1 MKNETNFLEDIQFIL
16 SQYKKNIIII
26 TSLIF
31 FLSLFLSFFN
41 YQNQKYNLNFHIS
54 INNDLIKHIE
64 KNFIKYDFCID
75 KKNIKIKTTELLN
88 LIRYDEDSLEK
99 DLFIKDQKKLISKII
114 DYECDEIQESIFTN
128 SNILNKFFDRTIL
141 RDHYKSTLWNEF
153 ISTLDKTPLELQPHI
168 NINYMDNELIIEL
181 RDSQNIKRSEKFV
194 EFIINDLNK
203 RFIEIDLKG
212 MVSNQIS
219 LFDQSLSN
227 ITLNLNS
234 LNNIVNFSNLN
245 IQHNDITI
253 KQLMYEE
260 FLKNGNY
267 KNIFRNIRK
276 KDDFLIIYNQV
287 LNKYLNEQDFEMQT
301 SIKSKQIIFD
311 VISKVILFNYNEL
324 FNNIKISDEL
334 KIYNNE
340 KLFIF
345 EYYSN
350 LDRPKFNF
358 YIIIL
363 ITLLGFLLLFIYYY
377 FKSFIRIII
386 K

>member
-31 FLSLFLSFFN
+31 FLSLLLSFFN

-54 INNDLIKHIE
+54 INDDLVKNIE

-88 LIRYDEDSLEK
+88 LIRYDENSLEK

-128 SNILNKFFDRTIL
+128 SNILNDYFNQTIL
-141 RDHYKSTLWNEF
+141 RDHYKDTLWIEF

-168 NINYMDNELIIEL
+168 NTNYKNNELIIEL
-181 RDSQNIKRSEKFV
+181 RDSQNIQRSEKFV
-194 EFIINDLNK
+194 KFIINDLNK
-203 RFIEIDLKG
+203 NFIETDLRK
-212 MVSNQIS
+212 MVTSQIS
-219 LFDQSLSN
+219 LYHISLSK
-227 ITLNLNS
+227 IISNLNS
-234 LNNIVNFSNLN
+234 LNNIVNFSNFN
-245 IQHNDITI
+245 IKHNDVAL
-253 KQLMYEE
+253 KLMYEE
-260 FLKNGNY
+260 FLKNEDY
-267 KNIFRNIRK
+267 KIIFKNNK
-276 KDDFLIIYNQV
+276 ETDDFHILYNQV

-301 SIKSKQIIFD
+301 SVKSRQIIFD
-311 VISKVILFNYNEL
+311 VISKVILVNYNEL
-324 FNNIKISDEL
+324 FSDIDISNEL

-340 KLFIF
+340 ELLILD
-345 EYYSN
+345 YYLN

-377 FKSFIRIII
+377 LKSFIRIII

>member
-31 FLSLFLSFFN
+31 FLSLLLSFFN

-54 INNDLIKHIE
+54 INDDLVKNIE

-88 LIRYDEDSLEK
+88 LIRYDENSLEK
-99 DLFIKDQKKLISKII
+99 DLFIEDQKKLISKII
-114 DYECDEIQESIFTN
+114 DYECDAIQESIFTN
-128 SNILNKFFDRTIL
+128 SNILNDYFNQTIL
-141 RDHYKSTLWNEF
+141 RDHYKDTLWIEF

-168 NINYMDNELIIEL
+168 NTNYKNNELIIEL
-181 RDSQNIKRSEKFV
+181 RDSQNIQRSEKFV
-194 EFIINDLNK
+194 KFIINDLNK
-203 RFIEIDLKG
+203 NFIETDLRK
-212 MVSNQIS
+212 MVKNQIS
-219 LFDQSLSN
+219 LYHISLSK
-227 ITLNLNS
+227 ITSNLNS
-234 LNNIVNFSNLN
+234 LNNIVNFSNFN
-245 IQHNDITI
+245 IKHNDVAL
-253 KQLMYEE
+253 KLMYEE
-260 FLKNGNY
+260 FLKNEDY
-267 KNIFRNIRK
+267 KIIFQNK
-276 KDDFLIIYNQV
+276 KETDDFHILYNQV

-301 SIKSKQIIFD
+301 SIKSRQIIFD

-324 FNNIKISDEL
+324 FNNVEISNEL
-334 KIYNNE
+334 TIYNNE
-340 KLFIF
+340 ELLILD
-345 EYYSN
+345 YYLN

-377 FKSFIRIII
+377 LKSFIRIII

>member
-54 INNDLIKHIE
+54 INDDLVKNIE

-88 LIRYDEDSLEK
+88 LIRYDENSLEK
-99 DLFIKDQKKLISKII
+99 DLFIEDQKKLISKII
-114 DYECDEIQESIFTN
+114 DYECDAIQESIFTN
-128 SNILNKFFDRTIL
+128 SNILNDYFNQTIL
-141 RDHYKSTLWNEF
+141 RDHYKDTLWIEF

-168 NINYMDNELIIEL
+168 NTNYKNNELIIEL
-181 RDSQNIKRSEKFV
+181 RDSQNIQRSEKFV
-194 EFIINDLNK
+194 KFIINDLNK
-203 RFIEIDLKG
+203 NFIETDLRK
-212 MVSNQIS
+212 MVKNQIS
-219 LFDQSLSN
+219 LYHISLSK
-227 ITLNLNS
+227 ITSNLNS
-234 LNNIVNFSNLN
+234 LNNIVNFSNFN
-245 IQHNDITI
+245 IKHNDVAL
-253 KQLMYEE
+253 KLMYEE
-260 FLKNGNY
+260 FLKNEDYNIIF
-267 KNIFRNIRK
+267 KNK
-276 KDDFLIIYNQV
+276 KETDDFHILYNQV

-301 SIKSKQIIFD
+301 SIKSRQIIFD

-324 FNNIKISDEL
+324 FNNVEISNEL
-334 KIYNNE
+334 TIYNNE
-340 KLFIF
+340 ELLILD
-345 EYYSN
+345 YYLN

-377 FKSFIRIII
+377 LKSFIRIII

>member
-31 FLSLFLSFFN
+31 FLSLLLSFFN

-54 INNDLIKHIE
+54 INDDLVKNIE

-88 LIRYDEDSLEK
+88 LIRYDENSLEK

-128 SNILNKFFDRTIL
+128 SNILNNYFNQTIL
-141 RDHYKSTLWNEF
+141 RDYYKDSLWIEF

-181 RDSQNIKRSEKFV
+181 RDSQNIQRSEKFV
-194 EFIINDLNK
+194 KFIINDLNK
-203 RFIEIDLKG
+203 YFIENALRK
-212 MVSNQIS
+212 MVTNQIS
-219 LFDQSLSN
+219 QYHQSLSQ

-245 IQHNDITI
+245 IKHNDIAL
-253 KQLMYEE
+253 KLMYEE
-260 FLKNGNY
+260 FLKNEDY
-267 KNIFRNIRK
+267 KIIFKNK
-276 KDDFLIIYNQV
+276 KEIDDFLILYNQV

-301 SIKSKQIIFD
+301 SIKSRQIIFD
-311 VISKVILFNYNEL
+311 VISKVILVNYNEL
-324 FNNIKISDEL
+324 FNNIQISNEL
-334 KIYNNE
+334 KKYNNE
-340 KLFIF
+340 ELLILD
-345 EYYSN
+345 YYLN

-377 FKSFIRIII
+377 LKSFIRIII